1 MREFG
6 SDWSLAVGGDE
17 ILIEFGSK
25 RDFIEGEERKRK
37 LEIEREFRDEIKRKG
52 KRIKVK
58 ENLI

>member
-6 SDWSLAVGGDE
+6 SDWNLAIGEDE
-17 ILIEFGSK
+17 ILREFGSE
-25 RDFIEGEERKRK
+25 RDFVEGEERKRK
-37 LEIEREFRDEIKRKG
+37 LEIERVRDEIKRKG